1 MGSTG
6 DTGSSATFEEVIEQT
21 RGPRARVLD
30 GLRFYDDEAHA
41 QQLRRYGDIPSGRY
55 HFNKLQE
62 QGMIEKTG
70 EEHVGRGG
78 TATVYQLT
86 EFGREIT
93 DALDSSSG
101 EAETIN
107 QLQDDIEELQQ
118 RYNDI
123 ADFVEDLDER
133 MRDADL

>member
-1 MGSTG
+1 MGGAG
-6 DTGSSATFEEVIEQT
+6 DAGSSATFEEVVEQT
-21 RGPRARVLD
+21 RGPRARILD

-70 EEHVGRGG
+70 EEHIGRGG

-86 EFGREIT
+86 ELGREIA
-93 DALDSSSG
+93 DALDSPSG
-101 EAETIN
+101 AETIT

-133 MRDADL
+133 MRDAGL